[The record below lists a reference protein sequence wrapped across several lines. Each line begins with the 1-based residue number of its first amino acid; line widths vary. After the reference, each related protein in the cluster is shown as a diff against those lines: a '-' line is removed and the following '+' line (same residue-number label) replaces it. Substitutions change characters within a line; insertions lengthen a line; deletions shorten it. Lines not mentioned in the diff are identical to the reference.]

1 MREINDQYDIAN
13 FERPR
18 PEEKAAIY
26 KALKSPPL
34 HKRKNPDIE
43 VTEKRR
49 LAIAEVFDVKE
60 ESPSSIKAE
69 YRGKKIEFFLLTDT
83 WMSADKFGHGIL
95 ELCTKLKGK

>member
-1 MREINDQYDIAN
+1 MNEEHFEIGS
-13 FERPR
+13 FERPK

-26 KALKSPPL
+26 KALKAPPL
-34 HKRKNPDIE
+34 HKRKDPDIE
-43 VTEKRR
+43 ATEKRR

-69 YRGKKIEFFLLTDT
+69 YRGKKIEFYLLTDT

-95 ELCTKLKGK
+95 ELCNKLKGK